1 MNGYKVKASYSKW
14 VKEALTTFR
23 TAEKKLTYNE
33 VIILSGEEE
42 YLKEILRL
50 IYFSTQL
57 SQLSYDISLRFARF
71 ISFLLKSTLFF
82 DFTFYENLK
91 TLDSKLSLMYGDLY
105 LAQAGIEF
113 ANIEGYKKT
122 NNELKRTLKSIA
134 ISQKIE
140 SNIKPGYLDYK
151 NYKKIIN
158 LRYGSIFRLSLIT
171 PLIFGEIKNI
181 PKKSINY
188 YSTNVALLVSL
199 KHNKYIKPA
208 IDAKEKSKKMSTI
221 KSNTNKYLGEI
232 INELHFNGWK
242 SNSKKDQAR
251 N

>member
-1 MNGYKVKASYSKW
+1 MNEYKVKASFSKW
-14 VKEALTTFR
+14 MKEALTTFR
-23 TAEKKLTYNE
+23 TTEKNLTCDE
-33 VIILSGEEE
+33 VINLSGENDYLEE
-42 YLKEILRL
+42 LLKL
-50 IYFSTQL
+50 IYLSSHFSKITEDL
-57 SQLSYDISLRFARF
+57 SLRFACC

-82 DFTFYENLK
+82 DFTLHKNVK
-91 TLDSKLSLMYGDLY
+91 TLDSKLSLVYGDLY
-105 LAQAGIEF
+105 LAQGGIEF
-113 ANIEGYKKT
+113 ASIEGFKKAS
-122 NNELKRTLKSIA
+122 NELKRTLKSIA
-134 ISQKIE
+134 LSQNFESSIS
-140 SNIKPGYLDYK
+140 PGLLDYK
-151 NYKKIIN
+151 NYKKLIN

-171 PLIFGEIKNI
+171 PLIFGEVKNI

>member
-1 MNGYKVKASYSKW
+1 MNEYKVKASFSKW
-14 VKEALTTFR
+14 MKEALTTFR
-23 TAEKKLTYNE
+23 TTEKNLTCDE
-33 VIILSGEEE
+33 VINLSGENDYLEE
-42 YLKEILRL
+42 LLKL
-50 IYFSTQL
+50 IYLSSHFSKITEDL
-57 SQLSYDISLRFARF
+57 SLRFACC

-113 ANIEGYKKT
+113 ANIEGYKKA

-134 ISQKIE
+134 LSQKIE

-171 PLIFGEIKNI
+171 PLIFGEVKNI
-181 PKKSINY
+181 PKKSINC